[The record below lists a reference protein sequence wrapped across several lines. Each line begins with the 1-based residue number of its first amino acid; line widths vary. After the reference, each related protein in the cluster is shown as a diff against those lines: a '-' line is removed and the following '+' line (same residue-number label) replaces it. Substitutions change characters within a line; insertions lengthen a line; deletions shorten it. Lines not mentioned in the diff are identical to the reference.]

1 MGSNGHSLC
10 VKVGYGFD
18 DLQALHIEAAETQD
32 AREDM
37 MPQIIT
43 DQDVDALLAQGWWTV
58 PLHIGGRGD
67 VTHLTDGKVWY
78 RKMGSGMWYR
88 CQEA

>member
-1 MGSNGHSLC
+1 
-10 VKVGYGFD
+10 
-18 DLQALHIEAAETQD
+18 
-32 AREDM
+32 M

-43 DQDVDALLAQGWWTV
+43 DQDVDALLERGWWTV
-58 PLHIGGRGD
+58 PLYIGGRGD